1 MKVIF
6 AVTALLAA
14 SQVHAFGGTDE
25 NAGPAARGA
34 PVARGAPMTTSMS
47 ATSNEAVVM
56 STSGAE
62 VRGGGGATYC
72 PGYPTFADAGLYCIN
87 GNIYQCYQPNGPAT
101 FSQNCANGCYSAPPG
116 SPDGCNG
123 SGPVSCPSYPTFG
136 GPGPYCINGDIYQ
149 CYQPGDPAQLSRSC
163 SNGCYTAAPG
173 TPDNCNANTPPPT
186 PPPVPQWCQERPY
199 FYGGDAC
206 GDFGAYKGKDLA
218 WQACQNGAQ
227 AGVRGGGGGSCEYW
241 QEQQCRTEY
250 QNWVRSCC
258 PNTNQNYEYLCNPYS
273 G

>member
-116 SPDGCNG
+116 SPD
-123 SGPVSCPSYPTFG
+123 
-136 GPGPYCINGDIYQ
+136 
-149 CYQPGDPAQLSRSC
+149 
-163 SNGCYTAAPG
+163 
-173 TPDNCNANTPPPT
+173 NCNANTPPPT